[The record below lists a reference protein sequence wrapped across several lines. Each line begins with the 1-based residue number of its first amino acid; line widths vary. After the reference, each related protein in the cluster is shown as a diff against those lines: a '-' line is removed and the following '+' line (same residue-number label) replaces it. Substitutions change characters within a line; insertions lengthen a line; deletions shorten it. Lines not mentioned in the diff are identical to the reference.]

1 MKFGN
6 VLIKRITVEIIREI
20 NKKVGFRLV
29 TKFGQKG
36 IINLG
41 KLVPIV
47 GGVIGGTVD
56 TVGTLTVG
64 KTAKKLFI

>member
-29 TKFGQKG
+29 TKFGQTG
-36 IINLG
+36 VINLSKYVSVILVCFIDKILR
-41 KLVPIV
+41 KLKNNYI
-47 GGVIGGTVD
+47 I
-56 TVGTLTVG
+56 L
-64 KTAKKLFI
+64 L